1 MIAEDLGR
9 LFEVG
14 FNIGIL
20 AYIRQ
25 RDLKHKFGTLFERD
39 LQELRF
45 PQMHRR
51 IVDRAK
57 VVDASHRQTIG
68 KWSLFFLQKGFL
80 CGLNF
85 FREYLEAAK
94 WDLNKLEIIYFQCNF
109 RGENSVGTHPQ
120 SEEEGF
126 HSLLSQLGN
135 VKVDLGRYQQKG
147 EFLKADTLMLL
158 RCRKKFRILSV
169 DLSVFSVK
177 SAEDIKDLDDVEI
190 LRRYLLRE
198 IKYLRSK
205 SVFSQLSID
214 TGDLD
219 FKFSPDLVRYFTAF
233 KTKDKESAKLIQAG
247 SYAYSFYQFLRSAE
261 IIQAT
266 DPLTLNVFGYSDR
279 GVSAMSLHPPQI
291 DILRTCAD
299 IYKQENKKQEIDAAR
314 DIVWRTISR
323 NAAKSFINGRKF
335 MQDLSSASGNGV
347 TRITHQEKI
356 TDFFNSIAKV
366 PPELMAQVGLTG
378 TMNLRDAHAAL
389 IRKALIA
396 KENYL
401 FLTGNPGIGKT
412 TAIVE
417 FLKQHMDEG
426 FLFLYISPRIQVNR
440 DIIEKFKEGDRLCDD
455 RLFCI
460 NSNSD
465 IIKSNMGRCT
475 VQYQTNLRQGE
486 FKEKEVHFLDSD
498 LILMR
503 RQQYQ
508 QRLRRTTEDLIQDG
522 GRRTRG
528 VLSSVCD
535 AIGTMVERGLSNN
548 IIATVSV
555 QSFKKTAQGKDT
567 LEHFSKIFRSVY
579 NEREG
584 SVNPAKMQ
592 AISQRIE
599 HMFVMIDEITGD
611 DSGVEFFSGIS
622 KLARDYELMD
632 GTHGFNT
639 KIIVADASIVNSEVI
654 LQHMDNGDVA
664 PDKIF
669 FRPASGPGSPLS
681 VEQFKY
687 RRSPATL
694 INANSYP
701 ARSLD
706 ITYKV
711 FIESSQFKESEL
723 YDKLEVVNR
732 VQTEISA
739 DLNELLNQRDA
750 GQIIV
755 YIQDK
760 QRLKNLTEK
769 LKEDRGQFEQFE
781 DYLEIHSNISESY
794 RQELQKYKNDVKV
807 IFMTS
812 SASRGLSFPKTKHI
826 LVDIPRFQIERN
838 LMEVIQVIYRGR
850 GEYRENGERRT
861 LDGEDKYLTFY
872 LYEQAIYYGE
882 EPEKELR
889 ESKLSLANILLI
901 LKTAVMTRIA
911 GAGQIDKKHYMMI
924 PIGGKSVFAAGDTF
938 SGSMAAL
945 IGELKREHIR
955 RRTDILLNEVHGS
968 LRQLLAR
975 ARFVLTD
982 AEKSANPKTVDY
994 LSVRETLGKSFEK
1007 LASKGFDRLLKFG
1020 NLEAGHISGSLLLVS
1035 LKDKNLQENY
1045 EIRLEQI
1052 FKHDADDEF
1061 LHKLR
1066 KISKSLHYPK
1076 SLRSATRGAIELV
1089 NKLLE
1094 GRESRTQQ
1102 YEQNS
1107 HRTDQYYALP
1117 LLAFISSEAM
1127 SDYFSQGIEEPEG
1140 KSFRELLSL
1149 YVRSLYPA
1157 DNMLPIGYNY
1167 REFPFVVFR
1176 SYSLTEIRNKLF
1188 TDKQLLNSH
1197 ELNVLNLILAQD
1209 E

>member
-20 AYIRQ
+20 AYIRENN
-25 RDLKHKFGTLFERD
+25 LKNNFDTLFERD

-57 VVDASHRQTIG
+57 MVDASHRQTIC

-94 WDLNKLEIIYFQCNF
+94 WELKKLEILYFQCNF
-109 RGENSVGTHPQ
+109 RGENSLGTYPQ

-135 VKVDLGRYQQKG
+135 VKVDIGRYQQKG

-177 SAEDIKDLDDVEI
+177 SAEDIQDLDNVEI

-214 TGDLD
+214 TEDLD

-247 SYAYSFYQFLRSAE
+247 SYAYSFYQFLLSAK
-261 IIQAT
+261 ILQAT

-279 GVSAMSLHPPQI
+279 GVSAMSLHPDQI
-291 DILRTCAD
+291 DILQTCAH
-299 IYKQENKKQEIDAAR
+299 IYKQENKKQEIDDAR
-314 DIVWRTISR
+314 DIVWRKISR
-323 NAAKSFINGRKF
+323 NATKSFINGRKF

-347 TRITHQEKI
+347 THITHQEKI
-356 TDFFNSIAKV
+356 TDFFNSIANV

-378 TMNLRDAHAAL
+378 TMNLRDAHAAS
-389 IRKALIA
+389 IGKALTA

-440 DIIEKFKEGDRLCDD
+440 DIIEKFKQGDRLCDD
-455 RLFCI
+455 RLFCV

-465 IIKSNMGRCT
+465 IIKSNMGHCT
-475 VQYQTNLRQGE
+475 VQYQTNLIQGE
-486 FKEKEVHFLDSD
+486 FTEKGVHFLDSD
-498 LILMR
+498 MIGREKYKL
-503 RQQYQ
+503 
-508 QRLRRTTEDLIQDG
+508 RLKQTMEDLIQDG
-522 GRRTRG
+522 GQRTRG

-555 QSFKKTAQGKDT
+555 QSFKKTRNGDT
-567 LEHFSKIFRSVY
+567 LKHFNKIFRSVY

-592 AISQRIE
+592 AISQRIK

-622 KLARDYELMD
+622 QLAGDYELMD

-654 LQHMDNGDVA
+654 RQHMGDRDVA

-681 VEQFKY
+681 VEPF
-687 RRSPATL
+687 
-694 INANSYP
+694 
-701 ARSLD
+701 
-706 ITYKV
+706 
-711 FIESSQFKESEL
+711 
-723 YDKLEVVNR
+723 
-732 VQTEISA
+732 
-739 DLNELLNQRDA
+739 
-750 GQIIV
+750 
-755 YIQDK
+755 
-760 QRLKNLTEK
+760 
-769 LKEDRGQFEQFE
+769 
-781 DYLEIHSNISESY
+781 DY
-794 RQELQKYKNDVKV
+794 
-807 IFMTS
+807 
-812 SASRGLSFPKTKHI
+812 
-826 LVDIPRFQIERN
+826 
-838 LMEVIQVIYRGR
+838 
-850 GEYRENGERRT
+850 
-861 LDGEDKYLTFY
+861 
-872 LYEQAIYYGE
+872 
-882 EPEKELR
+882 
-889 ESKLSLANILLI
+889 
-901 LKTAVMTRIA
+901 
-911 GAGQIDKKHYMMI
+911 
-924 PIGGKSVFAAGDTF
+924 
-938 SGSMAAL
+938 
-945 IGELKREHIR
+945 
-955 RRTDILLNEVHGS
+955 
-968 LRQLLAR
+968 
-975 ARFVLTD
+975 
-982 AEKSANPKTVDY
+982 
-994 LSVRETLGKSFEK
+994 
-1007 LASKGFDRLLKFG
+1007 
-1020 NLEAGHISGSLLLVS
+1020 
-1035 LKDKNLQENY
+1035 
-1045 EIRLEQI
+1045 
-1052 FKHDADDEF
+1052 
-1061 LHKLR
+1061 
-1066 KISKSLHYPK
+1066 
-1076 SLRSATRGAIELV
+1076 GAI
-1089 NKLLE
+1089 
-1094 GRESRTQQ
+1094 
-1102 YEQNS
+1102 
-1107 HRTDQYYALP
+1107 A
-1117 LLAFISSEAM
+1117 
-1127 SDYFSQGIEEPEG
+1127 
-1140 KSFRELLSL
+1140 
-1149 YVRSLYPA
+1149 
-1157 DNMLPIGYNY
+1157 
-1167 REFPFVVFR
+1167 
-1176 SYSLTEIRNKLF
+1176 RNF
-1188 TDKQLLNSH
+1188 D
-1197 ELNVLNLILAQD
+1197 
-1209 E
+1209 

>member
-14 FNIGIL
+14 FNVGIL
-20 AYIRQ
+20 AYIREKNI
-25 RDLKHKFGTLFERD
+25 KHKFGTLFERD
-39 LQELRF
+39 LRELRF

-51 IVDRAK
+51 IVDRAG

-94 WDLNKLEIIYFQCNF
+94 WDSNKLEIIYFQCNF
-109 RGENSVGTHPQ
+109 CGENSLGTHPQ
-120 SEEEGF
+120 SEEKGF
-126 HSLLSQLGN
+126 RSLLSKLGN
-135 VKVDLGRYQQKG
+135 VKVDIGRYQQKG

-177 SAEDIKDLDDVEI
+177 SAEDIQDLDNVEI

-214 TGDLD
+214 TEDLD
-219 FKFSPDLVRYFTAF
+219 FKFSRDLVPYFTAF

-247 SYAYSFYQFLRSAE
+247 SYAYSFYQFLLSAK
-261 IIQAT
+261 ILQAT

-279 GVSAMSLHPPQI
+279 GVSAMSLHPDRI
-291 DILRTCAD
+291 DILRTCAE
-299 IYKQENKKQEIDAAR
+299 IYKKENKDREIDDAR
-314 DIVWRTISR
+314 DTVYRKISR

-347 TRITHQEKI
+347 TLITHQEKI
-356 TDFFNSIAKV
+356 ADFFNSIANV

-389 IRKALIA
+389 IRKALTA

-417 FLKQHMDEG
+417 FLKQHIDEG

-440 DIIEKFKEGDRLCDD
+440 DIIEKFKQEDRLCDD

-475 VQYQTNLRQGE
+475 VQYQTNLIQGE
-486 FKEKEVHFLDSD
+486 FTEKGVHFLDSD
-498 LILMR
+498 MIDR
-503 RQQYQ
+503 EKYKP
-508 QRLRRTTEDLIQDG
+508 RLKQTMEDLIQDG
-522 GRRTRG
+522 GQRTRG

-535 AIGTMVERGLSNN
+535 AIGTMVERDISNN

-567 LEHFSKIFRSVY
+567 LEHFNKIFRSVY

-592 AISQRIE
+592 AISQRIK

-622 KLARDYELMD
+622 KLAREYKLMD
-632 GTHGFNT
+632 GKHGFNT

-654 LQHMDNGDVA
+654 LQHISDGDVA

-669 FRPASGPGSPLS
+669 FQPASGEGSPLS
-681 VEQFKY
+681 VEQFQY

-711 FIESSQFKESEL
+711 FIKSSQFKDLEL
-723 YDKLEVVNR
+723 DDKYKVVDEVE
-732 VQTEISA
+732 TEITT
-739 DLNELLNQRDA
+739 DLNELLNRPDA

-755 YIQDK
+755 YIQNK
-760 QRLKNLTEK
+760 LRLKKLTEK

-794 RQELQKYKNDVKV
+794 KQELQRYKNDVKV

-850 GEYRENGERRT
+850 GEYLENGERKT

-901 LKTAVMTRIA
+901 LKTAVMTRIS
-911 GAGQIDKKHYMMI
+911 GAGQIGKKHYTII
-924 PIGGKSVFAAGDTF
+924 PIGGKSVFAGGDTF

-955 RRTDILLNEVHGS
+955 RRTDKLLLEVHQS
-968 LRQLLAR
+968 LRQLLGR
-975 ARFVLTD
+975 VRIVLTD
-982 AEKSANPKTVDY
+982 AEKSGNFQTLDY
-994 LSVRETLGKSFEK
+994 LSVRETLRKSFEK
-1007 LASKGFDRLLKFG
+1007 LASKGFDELLKFG
-1020 NLEAGHISGSLLLVS
+1020 NLEAGHISGSLLLVP
-1035 LKDKNLQENY
+1035 LADKNVQENY
-1045 EIRLEQI
+1045 EIRPEQI

-1061 LHKLR
+1061 LDKLR
-1066 KISKSLHYPK
+1066 KVSKSRHYPE

-1094 GRESRTQQ
+1094 RRENRTQR

-1107 HRTDQYYALP
+1107 VRTDQYYALP
-1117 LLAFISSEAM
+1117 LLTFISSEAM
-1127 SDYFSQGIEEPEG
+1127 QEYFAQGIEEPE
-1140 KSFRELLSL
+1140 KKTTFRKLLSL
-1149 YVRSLYPA
+1149 YVRELYPA

-1167 REFPFVVFR
+1167 GEFPFVLFR
-1176 SYSLTEIRNKLF
+1176 SYSLNEIRNKLF
-1188 TDKQLLNSH
+1188 TDKQLLISH